1 MSRLEV
7 QGISKSFLGVKAVQ
21 NVSLQVDKN
30 EIVSMIGPNGAGKT
44 TIFNLITGI
53 YPLDAGSVL
62 LEGQNISGLPQ
73 HEISQLGIGRTFQNI
88 RLFQGMSAL
97 ENVITAHDPRVRYNL
112 LDSMLGTPKRR
123 RLDRQTREFAMH
135 CLETAGI
142 AQYAQ
147 ENPSNLPY
155 GLQRK
160 LEIAR
165 ALATRPKTLLL
176 DEPGA
181 GLNPAEIQ
189 DLIALIRNLH
199 DTLDLAILIIDHRM
213 QLIMELS
220 KYIYV
225 LNFGQLLAQGTPAEI
240 QRNDEV
246 TKAYIGEEE

>member
-1 MSRLEV
+1 MTRLDV
-7 QGISKSFLGVKAVQ
+7 QGISKAFSGVKAVQ
-21 NVSLQVDKN
+21 NVSLKVDKG

-53 YPLDAGSVL
+53 YPLDAGHVFF
-62 LEGQNISGLPQ
+62 EGQDISGKPQ
-73 HEISQLGIGRTFQNI
+73 HVISRLGIARTFQNI
-88 RLFQGMSAL
+88 RLFQGMSVL
-97 ENVITAHDPRVRYNL
+97 ENVMTAYDPRMSYNL
-112 LDSMLGTPKRR
+112 LDSMLGTPRR
-123 RLDRQTREFAMH
+123 RRMDRQARECAMA
-135 CLETAGI
+135 CLETTGMAEYAG
-142 AQYAQ
+142 
-147 ENPSNLPY
+147 ENPANLPY

-165 ALATRPKTLLL
+165 ALVTEPRVLLL

-181 GLNPAEIQ
+181 GLNPSEIIE
-189 DLIALIRNLH
+189 LITLIRALH
-199 DTLDLAILIIDHRM
+199 ETRELAILLIDHRM
-213 QLIMELS
+213 KLIMELS